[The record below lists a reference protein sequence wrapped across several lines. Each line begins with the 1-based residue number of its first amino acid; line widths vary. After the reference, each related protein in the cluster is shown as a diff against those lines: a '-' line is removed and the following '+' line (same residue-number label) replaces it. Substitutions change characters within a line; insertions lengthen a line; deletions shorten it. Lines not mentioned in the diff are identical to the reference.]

1 MDRDSWARAGDDRL
15 PIAASRWAVLAQ
27 CPEAQQ
33 WLRVQ
38 ADLGLAPRTLDA
50 YSRGL
55 TDYLAVCA
63 REGIDPLSAG
73 RAEIARYVRDLIHRP
88 NPRGATIVSI
98 DSGAGL
104 ANATLQQRLVVVR
117 LFYDHLIEE
126 GRRETNPVGRGRYT
140 PGRAFGGHRERGL
153 IPRFTKL
160 PWIPTDDEWQQI
172 LARRAPRAAAHAPD
186 AGPRLRRRPAPGG
199 IVQPAHGRSRPGL
212 SHPARPGRDDQDAP
226 RAGRAVLGADRRPAA
241 AVPGLAARTHRGPRR
256 ALFVSESRRNR
267 AQPLTLWTWS
277 KVVRALALRAGVAR
291 FSTHT
296 LRHLCLTDLARS
308 GWELHAIARFAG
320 HRNVA
325 TTLQYIH
332 LSGRELAAKLATSM
346 AHVHTWRRAALAELR
361 GRAGM
366 SGAGRAPARSLC
378 RRQPAA
384 PSAPEAAWQWPIDV
398 SRYDRSPRL
407 TRAGSARAR
416 PPR

>member
-1 MDRDSWARAGDDRL
+1 MERESRAGDDRL
-15 PIAASRWAVLAQ
+15 PIPASRWAVLAQ

-55 TDYLAVCA
+55 TDYLTVCV
-63 REGIDPLSAG
+63 REEIDPLTAG
-73 RAEIARYVRDLIHRP
+73 RAEVARYVRDLIRRP

-126 GRRETNPVGRGRYT
+126 GKRDTNPVGRGRYT

-153 IPRFTKL
+153 LARFTKL
-160 PWIPTDDEWQQI
+160 PWIPTDSEWQRI
-172 LARRAPRAAAHAPD
+172 LATTRAASLRTRLMLALAYDAGLRREELCSLRTEDLDPAYRTLRVRAETTKTRRARVVPYSEPTGILLQRYLAW
-186 AGPRLRRRPAPGG
+186 RRE
-199 IVQPAHGRSRPGL
+199 L
-212 SHPARPGRDDQDAP
+212 T
-226 RAGRAVLGADRRPAA
+226 
-241 AVPGLAARTHRGPRR
+241 AARGG
-256 ALFVSESRRNR
+256 LFVSESRRNR

-277 KVVRALALRAGVAR
+277 KVVHALARRAGVAR

-296 LRHLCLTDLARS
+296 PRHLCLTDLARS

-332 LSGRELAAKLATSM
+332 LSGRELAAKFTTSM
-346 AHVHTWRRAALAELR
+346 AHVHTWRRAALADLV
-361 GRAGM
+361 GG
-366 SGAGRAPARSLC
+366 PA
-378 RRQPAA
+378 
-384 PSAPEAAWQWPIDV
+384 
-398 SRYDRSPRL
+398 
-407 TRAGSARAR
+407 
-416 PPR
+416 